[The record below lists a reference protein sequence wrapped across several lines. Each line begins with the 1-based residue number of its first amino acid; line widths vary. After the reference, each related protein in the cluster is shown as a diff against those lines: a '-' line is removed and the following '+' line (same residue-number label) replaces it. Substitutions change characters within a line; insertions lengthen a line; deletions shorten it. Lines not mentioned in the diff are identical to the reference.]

1 MNRIYCSPF
10 TRIMVIVGFGLLLS
24 TAGLPSAARQAEKE
38 EGSKR
43 TKSRL
48 DGAWRLVSAKD
59 ADGQARE
66 APAGVEMTKLVVDG
80 RFAWTVAQNGTAV
93 SGAGG
98 TYTVTDDAYT
108 EKVTYGVTD
117 NQQPLVGKTFTFTWK
132 LEGGKWHHKGV
143 LKTDAG
149 EQIID
154 EVWERIP

>member
-1 MNRIYCSPF
+1 MNRIFSALSPRVF
-10 TRIMVIVGFGLLLS
+10 LLLGFGLFLLA
-24 TAGLPSAARQAEKE
+24 TGLPSTAQQAKKEVGAKRARSQ
-38 EGSKR
+38 
-43 TKSRL
+43 L
-48 DGAWRLVSAKD
+48 DGAWRLVSAKE
-59 ADGQARE
+59 ADGQTRE
-66 APAGVEMTKLVVDG
+66 VPAGVEMTKLVVDG
-80 RFAWTVAQNGTAV
+80 RFAWMVVQNGTAV

-98 TYTVTDDAYT
+98 TYTFTDDAYT

-149 EQIID
+149 EQVID